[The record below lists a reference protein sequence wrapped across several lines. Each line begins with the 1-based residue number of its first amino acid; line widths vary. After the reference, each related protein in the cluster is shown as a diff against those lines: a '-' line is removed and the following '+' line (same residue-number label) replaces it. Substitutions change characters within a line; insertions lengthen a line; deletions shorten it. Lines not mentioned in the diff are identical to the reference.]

1 MRYRMLTSVIK
12 VDTKMVL
19 SRHLKKLLTK
29 NLRSF
34 IEEFQS
40 NSKGMEHKLEEIS
53 EIEETF

>member
-1 MRYRMLTSVIK
+1 MLTSVIK

-34 IEEFQS
+34 IEEFQL